1 MPLTFPMEDTM
12 HTITE
17 IFTAPSTKAGRLF
30 WLPEYVRLAKSVY
43 DTYTG
48 TGETSERHRHVG
60 NCASRWGISRRCA
73 DAILTGEGDFKVS
86 DDSIIITRPVVEA

>member
-1 MPLTFPMEDTM
+1 M

-17 IFTAPSTKAGRLF
+17 IFAAPSTKTEKLF
-30 WLPEYVRLAKSVY
+30 WLPEYVRLAQSVY
-43 DTYTG
+43 QTYTS

-73 DAILTGEGDFKVS
+73 QAILTGEGNFKVS
-86 DDSIIITRPVVEA
+86 DDNVIITRPVVEA

>member
-1 MPLTFPMEDTM
+1 M

-17 IFTAPSTKAGRLF
+17 IFTAPSTKAGKLF

-43 DTYTG
+43 DTYTD

-73 DAILTGEGDFKVS
+73 QAILTGEATFTVGDQH
-86 DDSIIITRPVVEA
+86 ITITRPVVEA

>member
-1 MPLTFPMEDTM
+1 M

-43 DTYTG
+43 DTYTRD
-48 TGETSERHRHVG
+48 GETSERSRHVG
-60 NCASRWGISRRCA
+60 NCAARWGISRRCA
-73 DAILTGEGDFKVS
+73 LAILTDEASFTVGDQH
-86 DDSIIITRPVVEA
+86 ITITRPVVEA

>member
-1 MPLTFPMEDTM
+1 M

-43 DTYTG
+43 DTYTD
-48 TGETSERHRHVG
+48 TGETSERHRHVS
-60 NCASRWGISRRCA
+60 NCASRWGITQRCA
-73 DAILTGEGDFKVS
+73 IAILTGVGNYEINDNT
-86 DDSIIITRPVVEA
+86 ITITRPVVEA